1 MDTAPVRIMSFFQLL
16 MGMTLGVASFN
27 MPATVRIAL
36 LRIPYFAPSS
46 TAHGQSPLPQEIRG
60 AHYARA

>member
-1 MDTAPVRIMSFFQLL
+1 MTFFFQLHK
-16 MGMTLGVASFN
+16 VFSFGAADFK
-27 MPATVRIAL
+27 MPTTVRIAL

-46 TAHGQSPLPQEIRG
+46 TANGQSPLPQEIRG